1 MKMKVLKQKKGKLKK
16 TLLNRLLKPSS
27 KVKAKKKKR
36 TVKKERKVKHG
47 PLVVLP
53 SQVITHEQRHD
64 LGELKYQLF
73 VVESAA

>member
-53 SQVITHEQRHD
+53 SQITHEQRHD
-64 LGELKYQLF
+64 LGELKYRLF